1 MSVSFGMDQKKTC
14 IPYDSV
20 EQASAADVTSNRVA
34 QMVFGAIVHGIGK
47 YFYVSDQL
55 LMKLKGADLGLS
67 SNLLVFIGC
76 NE

>member
-1 MSVSFGMDQKKTC
+1 MDQKKTC

-20 EQASAADVTSNRVA
+20 EQASAADVASNRIA

-55 LMKLKGADLGLS
+55 LMTVKWADLG
-67 SNLLVFIGC
+67 NPCVCG
-76 NE
+76 